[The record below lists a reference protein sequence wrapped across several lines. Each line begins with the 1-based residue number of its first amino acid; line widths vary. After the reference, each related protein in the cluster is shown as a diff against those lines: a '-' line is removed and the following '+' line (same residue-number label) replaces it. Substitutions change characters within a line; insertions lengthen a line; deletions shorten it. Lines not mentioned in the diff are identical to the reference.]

1 MAGADLFALAEQ
13 RLGWLDARQR
23 ITAQNIANA
32 DTPAFVPRDVVPFE
46 KYLSPT
52 DVTPVL
58 TNPLHLAGLT
68 RPLGNRQVKPEERA
82 PDGNAVSMDDE
93 LTRVADNETQQ
104 QLVGNIWKT
113 YMGMFMTALGK

>member
-23 ITAQNIANA
+23 IAAQNIANA

-46 KYLSPT
+46 RYLTPT
-52 DVTPVL
+52 DVTPAR

-68 RPLGNRQVKPEERA
+68 RKLGTAQAKPEERA
-82 PDGNAVSMDDE
+82 PDGNAVSIEDE

-104 QLVGNIWKT
+104 ALVGNIWKS
-113 YMGMFMTALGK
+113 YMGMFMSALGK

>member
-1 MAGADLFALAEQ
+1 MAGVELFALAEQ

-23 ITAQNIANA
+23 ITAQNIANS

-46 KYLSPT
+46 TYLKPT
-52 DVTPVL
+52 DVTPQL

-68 RPLGNRQVKPEERA
+68 RNLGSTPVKPDERA
-82 PDGNAVSMDDE
+82 PDGNAVSIEDE
-93 LTRVADNETQQ
+93 LTRVADNEAQEE
-104 QLVGNIWKT
+104 LVGNIWKT